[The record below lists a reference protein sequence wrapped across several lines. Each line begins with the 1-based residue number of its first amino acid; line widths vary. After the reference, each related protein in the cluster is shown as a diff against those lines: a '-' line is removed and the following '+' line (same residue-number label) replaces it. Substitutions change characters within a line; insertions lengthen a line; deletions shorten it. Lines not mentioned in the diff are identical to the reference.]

1 MQLYLLIDIHRGV
14 IMRLKGLMQPL
25 KDSREFKE
33 IMNAIEKHKYP
44 ISIFGLSESARSYL
58 INGVYDELDKPF
70 LILTHNDVEAKNIYE
85 DLNLY
90 IPNVFYFPTKEVVFY
105 NIDAISGDLRWERL
119 KVLRE
124 MSKKGKKIIV
134 ASIESLAQKYIPF
147 ELYKDYTFKFKVG
160 DTINLEELNEKLVQC
175 GYERIDVVE
184 AKGQFSVRG
193 GIMDVYPPFSSFPFR
208 IELFGDEIDSI
219 RSFNTESQRSIE
231 KVREVEIFP
240 AKEMILGRENIK
252 AAVKSIEQDLNTVVN
267 SLKLKKNKE
276 AMEKINSITKNNLE
290 ALKEKWSFETIDSFL
305 PYFYKSTST
314 FLDFIQEGFIVMDDI
329 QRCKGKLD
337 SVYFEFEENYKS
349 FLQLGNILPGQGNLL
364 ISREELLERLT
375 SSNAITLN
383 AIPKSASMLAPR
395 AIISLT
401 QITLHNYHGQL
412 DLLIE
417 DIKDKKARGFKTLIL
432 SGTRPRGERLVATLR
447 DRGIESSYSDVLNEL
462 SFGQVAITFGNQLRG
477 FEYPDLKVCVISDKE
492 VFGEAKRKKT
502 LNVKKG
508 VSKIKSFTELKLGDY
523 VVHTNHGIGV
533 YRGIKQLEL
542 DGHKKDYLQLS
553 YECGDMLYVPVDQL
567 DLVQKYIGQ
576 EGKNPKINK
585 LGGSE
590 WAKAKSKVKRSIEEI
605 AEDLVKLYAMRAT
618 LKGHSYSKDTVWQK
632 QFEEEF
638 PYDETPDQITAIE
651 DIKKDME
658 NDKPM
663 DRLLCGDVGYGKT
676 EVAIRA
682 AFKAVMDGKQVA
694 FLVPTTIL
702 AEQHYNNLVQRF
714 SDFPV
719 KVDMVSRFRTTTQQ
733 KNTLKSVKEGNI
745 DILIGTHRLLQKDI
759 QFKDLGLLVIDEE
772 QRFGVTHKERLKEFK
787 KNIDV
792 VTLSATP
799 IPRTLHMSLVGVRD
813 ISVIETPPEERYP
826 IQTYVVEF
834 NDQLI
839 RDAIMRELNRGGQVY
854 FVYNRVETIRDMAS
868 YIQKLVP
875 EARVAVGHGQMNE
888 RELENVVIGFVKN
901 EYDILV
907 STTII
912 ETGMDI
918 PNVNTIIINDA
929 DKMGLSQLYQLRG
942 RVGRSNRIAYAY
954 LTYKKDKILTEV
966 AEKRLKAI
974 KEFTELGSGFKIA
987 MKDLEIRGAGNMMGS
1002 AQHGHM
1008 AAIGYDLYCRMLE
1021 DMVKLIKGEI
1031 EKEPIETTVELKVD
1045 AYIPGTYISDEMQ
1058 KIEVYKKIASI
1069 NSKEDMLEIQEELI
1083 DRFSDIPDSVINLIN
1098 IAYIRSIGKTLGIE
1112 EIKERKEELLLQFES
1127 EEYISEKLIKVIME
1141 NYKKSISFKKDKK
1154 PILVYKL
1161 LDVKKDELILKLRQ
1175 IMENMK
1181 ASVAIK

>member
-1 MQLYLLIDIHRGV
+1 
-14 IMRLKGLMQPL
+14 MRLKGLMQPL
-25 KDSREFKE
+25 RDSSEFKE
-33 IMNAIEKHKYP
+33 IMNAIDKRRYP
-44 ISIFGLSESARSYL
+44 IGVFGLSESARGYL
-58 INGVYDELDKPF
+58 INGVYEELDKPF
-70 LILTHNDVEAKNIYE
+70 LILSHSDVEAKNIYE

-90 IPNVFYFPTKEVVFY
+90 LPNVFYFPTREVVFY

-119 KVLRE
+119 KVIRE
-124 MSKKGKKIIV
+124 MTKKGKKIIV

-147 ELYKDYTFKFKVG
+147 ELYKDFTFRFKVG
-160 DTINLEELNEKLVQC
+160 DTINLEQLNERLVQC
-175 GYERIDVVE
+175 GYERVDIVE
-184 AKGQFSVRG
+184 AKGQFSIRG
-193 GIMDVYPPFSSFPFR
+193 GIMDIFPPFSSFPCR
-208 IELFGDEIDSI
+208 IELFGDEVDSI
-219 RSFNTESQRSIE
+219 RTFNTESQRSIE
-231 KVREVEIFP
+231 KVKEVEIFP
-240 AKEMILGRENIK
+240 AKEMILSRESVQK
-252 AAVKSIEQDLNTVVN
+252 AIGTMEEDLKTVTA
-267 SLKLKKNKE
+267 SLKAKKNKD
-276 AMEKINSITKNNLE
+276 AMEKITSATKSNLE
-290 ALKEKWSFETIDSFL
+290 ALRENWSFETIESFL
-305 PYFYKSTST
+305 PYFYENTSS
-314 FLDFIQEGFIVMDDI
+314 FLEYIQDGFIILDDV
-329 QRCKGKLD
+329 QRCYGKLE

-364 ISREELLERLT
+364 ISKDELLEKLT
-375 SSNAITLN
+375 YSNVLTLN
-383 AIPKSASMLAPR
+383 AIPKSTKILAPR
-395 AIISLT
+395 AIISFT

-417 DIKDKKARGFKTLIL
+417 DIKDKKARGFKTVIL

-447 DRGIESSYSDVLNEL
+447 DRGIESFYSDVINEIGL
-462 SFGQVAITFGNQLRG
+462 GQVVITFGNQLRG
-477 FEYPDLKVCVISDKE
+477 FEYPDLKVCIISDKE

-502 LNVKKG
+502 TKPKKG
-508 VSKIKSFTELKLGDY
+508 VSKIKSFTELKVGDY

-542 DGHKKDYLQLS
+542 EGHKKDYLTLS
-553 YECGDMLYVPVDQL
+553 YDNGDMLYVPVDQL

-576 EGKNPKINK
+576 EGKNPKVNK
-585 LGGSE
+585 LGGTE

-605 AEDLVKLYAMRAT
+605 AEDLVKLYAMRST
-618 LKGHSYSKDTVWQK
+618 LKGHSFQKDTVWQK
-632 QFEEEF
+632 QFEGEF
-638 PYDETPDQITAIE
+638 PYDETPDQLTAIE

-658 NDKPM
+658 SDKPM

-702 AEQHYNNLVQRF
+702 AEQHYNNFVQRF

-719 KVDMVSRFRTTTQQ
+719 RVDMVSRFRTPTQQ
-733 KNTLKSVKEGNI
+733 KNTLKAVKEGNV

-759 QFKDLGLLVIDEE
+759 QFKELGLLIIDEE

-787 KNIDV
+787 KNIDSL
-792 VTLSATP
+792 TLSATP

-854 FVYNRVETIRDMAS
+854 FVYNRVDTIRDMAS
-868 YIQKLVP
+868 YLQKLVP
-875 EARVAVGHGQMNE
+875 EARIATGHGQMSE
-888 RELENVVIGFVKN
+888 RELEDVVLGFVKN

-954 LTYKKDKILTEV
+954 LTYRKDKILTEV

-1021 DMVKLIKGEI
+1021 DMIKLIKGEI

-1045 AYIPGTYISDEMQ
+1045 AYIPGDYISDEMQ
-1058 KIEVYKKIASI
+1058 KIEVYKKIAAIS
-1069 NSKEDMLEIQEELI
+1069 SFDDMMEIQDELV
-1083 DRFSDIPDSVINLIN
+1083 DRFSDIPPSVENLMN
-1098 IAYIRSIGKTLGIE
+1098 IAYIRGIAKSLGIE
-1112 EIKERKEELLLQFES
+1112 EIKERREELLLQFES
-1127 EEYISEKLIKVIME
+1127 KDWIKDQLV
-1141 NYKKSISFKKDKK
+1141 NGLLGKYSKNISFKEEKK
-1154 PILVYKL
+1154 PTIVFKL
-1161 LDVKKDELILKLRQ
+1161 TDVKKEELIAKVRE

-1181 ASVAIK
+1181 ASVAM

>member
-1 MQLYLLIDIHRGV
+1 
-14 IMRLKGLMQPL
+14 MRLKGLMQPL
-25 KDSREFKE
+25 KESSEFKE
-33 IMNAIEKHKYP
+33 IINAIEKRRYP
-44 ISIFGLSESARSYL
+44 IGVFGLSESARSYL

-70 LILTHNDVEAKNIYE
+70 LILSHSDVEAKNIYE
-85 DLNLY
+85 DLNFYL
-90 IPNVFYFPTKEVVFY
+90 PNVFYFPTKEVVFY

-119 KVLRE
+119 KVIRE
-124 MSKKGKKIIV
+124 MTRKSKKIIV

-147 ELYKDYTFKFKVG
+147 ELYKEFTFTFKVG
-160 DTINLEELNEKLVQC
+160 DIISLEELNEKLVQS
-175 GYERIDVVE
+175 GYERVDMVE
-184 AKGQFSVRG
+184 SKGQFSVRG
-193 GIMDVYPPFSSFPFR
+193 GIMDIFPPFGSLPYR
-208 IELFGDEIDSI
+208 IELFGDEVDSI
-219 RSFNTESQRSIE
+219 RTFNTESQRSVE
-231 KVREVEIFP
+231 KVKTIEIFP
-240 AKEMILGRENIK
+240 AKEMVLSRESISR
-252 AAVKSIEQDLNTVVN
+252 AISSIEQDLSAVVA
-267 SLKLKKNKE
+267 SLKARKNKE
-276 AMEKINSITKNNLE
+276 AMEKISSSIKNNLE
-290 ALKEKWSFETIDSFL
+290 SLKESWSFETIESFL
-305 PYFYKSTST
+305 PYFYNNTSS
-314 FLDFIQEGFIVMDDI
+314 FLDYIKEGFVIVDDV
-329 QRCKGKLD
+329 QRCQGKLE
-337 SVYFEFEENYKS
+337 SVYFEFEENYKN
-349 FLQLGNILPGQGNLL
+349 FLQLGNILPSQGNLL
-364 ISREELLERLT
+364 ISKEELLEKLSYSNVLT
-375 SSNAITLN
+375 MSSM
-383 AIPKSASMLAPR
+383 PKSAKILAPR
-395 AIISLT
+395 AIVSFT

-417 DIKDKKARGFKTLIL
+417 DIKDKKARGFRTMIL
-432 SGTRPRGERLVATLR
+432 SGTRPRGERLVSTLR
-447 DRGIESSYSDVLNEL
+447 DRGIESSYSDIVNEISL
-462 SFGQVAITFGNQLRG
+462 GQVVITFGNQLRG
-477 FEYPDLKVCVISDKE
+477 FEYPELKVSVISDKE
-492 VFGEAKRKKT
+492 VFGETKRKKT
-502 LNVKKG
+502 SKPKKG

-542 DGHKKDYLQLS
+542 EGHKKDYLQLT
-553 YECGDMLYVPVDQL
+553 YDNGDMLYVPVDQL

-576 EGKNPKINK
+576 EGKKPKINK

-605 AEDLVKLYAMRAT
+605 AEDLVKLYAMRST
-618 LKGHSYSKDTVWQK
+618 IKGHSYQKDTVWQK

-638 PYDETPDQITAIE
+638 PYDETPDQLSAIE
-651 DIKKDME
+651 EIKKDMQS
-658 NDKPM
+658 DKPM

-702 AEQHYNNLVQRF
+702 AEQHYNNFVQRF

-719 KVDMVSRFRTTTQQ
+719 KVDMVSRFRTPTQQ
-733 KNTLKSVKEGNI
+733 KGTLKAVKEGNV

-759 QFKDLGLLVIDEE
+759 QFKDLGLLIIDEE

-787 KNIDV
+787 KNIDSL
-792 VTLSATP
+792 TLSATP

-839 RDAIMRELNRGGQVY
+839 RDAIMREMNRGGQVY

-868 YIQKLVP
+868 FIQKLVP
-875 EARVAVGHGQMNE
+875 EARVAVGHGQMSE
-888 RELENVVIGFVKN
+888 RELEDVVLGFVKN
-901 EYDILV
+901 EFDILV

-966 AEKRLKAI
+966 AEKRLRAI

-1002 AQHGHM
+1002 SQHGHM

-1021 DMVKLIKGEI
+1021 DMVRLIKGEI

-1045 AYIPGTYISDEMQ
+1045 AFIPGDYINDEMQ
-1058 KIEVYKKIASI
+1058 KIEVYKKIAAI
-1069 NSKEDMLEIQEELI
+1069 NSFDDMMEIQDELI
-1083 DRFSDIPDSVINLIN
+1083 DRFSDIPTSVENLMN
-1098 IAYIRSIGKTLGIE
+1098 IAYVRSIAKALGIE
-1112 EIKERKEELLLQFES
+1112 EIKERRDELWFQFES
-1127 EEYISEKLIKVIME
+1127 KDWIKNELVSALIGEYS
-1141 NYKKSISFKKDKK
+1141 KSISFKEEKK
-1154 PILVYKL
+1154 PTIVYKL
-1161 LDVKKDELILKLRQ
+1161 MDIKREELIPKVRSILER
-1175 IMENMK
+1175 MK